1 MPNVSSFT
9 YLYYTDFV
17 DILSQDKYAN
27 ISLNLQYGIY
37 LDILIKFYCQPKII
51 NKNPEY
57 LSRDLNTTR
66 DITNEILNKFCQTT
80 TNDEG
85 KLKYIRSPD
94 LVIRCF
100 YHILILALYLREFST
115 DMEPL
120 CKSIKIDNKEMIGKL
135 RLFNN
140 CSFPQVKKEVGE
152 DGKKQKKI
160 NKFICDM
167 KAPLKLNL
175 EPRKIR

>member
-1 MPNVSSFT
+1 MDN
-9 YLYYTDFV
+9 
-17 DILSQDKYAN
+17 
-27 ISLNLQYGIY
+27 
-37 LDILIKFYCQPKII
+37 
-51 NKNPEY
+51 
-57 LSRDLNTTR
+57 
-66 DITNEILNKFCQTT
+66 FCQTT
-80 TNDEG
+80 TDEEG
-85 KLKYIRSPD
+85 RIKYIRSPD

-140 CSFPQVKKEVGE
+140 CSFPVVKKEVGE
-152 DGKKQKKI
+152 DGIKLPKKI
-160 NKFICDM
+160 NKFVCDM